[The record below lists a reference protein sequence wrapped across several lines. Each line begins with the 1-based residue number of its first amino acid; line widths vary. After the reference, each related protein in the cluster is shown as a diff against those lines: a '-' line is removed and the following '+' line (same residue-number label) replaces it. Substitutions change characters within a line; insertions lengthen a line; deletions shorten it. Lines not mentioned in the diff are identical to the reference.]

1 MNGTDGSDGVAFGC
15 AHSIL
20 NAEKSLN
27 KYTFENFWSWT
38 NRMMRGERGRCGV
51 TVCEGVAELL
61 AALYCTTRRAEIL
74 SNWIFFNFLCF
85 FIFHFIQDRFEF
97 KKYFWHAQQLFEE
110 IALLFVANFNFLVQL
125 V

>member
-27 KYTFENFWSWT
+27 KYTFENFWSWAK
-38 NRMMRGERGRCGV
+38 RMGSRGGRSGV
-51 TVCEGVAELL
+51 TECEGAGELL

-74 SNWIFFNFLCF
+74 SNWIFFIFYFLF
-85 FIFHFIQDRFEF
+85 YSGE
-97 KKYFWHAQQLFEE
+97 
-110 IALLFVANFNFLVQL
+110 V
-125 V
+125 